1 MPLESCF
8 LTSGPHPA
16 NTLYLPTP
24 FPNHLQASGLLPL
37 SCRGCR
43 CAPLPR
49 RLSTPIDSSK
59 PSKTPK
65 HLPHATEKVFA
76 FWTLMT
82 LGHPLRPLSQQ
93 PDFVVLCVQ
102 PARSLQRINSLESG
116 LVLTRPSP
124 PHMSVSWEFCRST
137 NTGFLPERLWF
148 SGLKSGSGQ
157 STYIFT
163 ILNTF
168 KMVKI

>member
-1 MPLESCF
+1 MLPYLW
-8 LTSGPHPA
+8 PPPA

-24 FPNHLQASGLLPL
+24 FPNLLQASGILPL
-37 SCRGCR
+37 SCRSCR

-116 LVLTRPSP
+116 PVLTRPSP
-124 PHMSVSWEFCRST
+124 PPVVRSPTAHVSELGVLQKHQYWVPTRETLVQWSEV
-137 NTGFLPERLWF
+137 GVWAEYIYLYH
-148 SGLKSGSGQ
+148 LKH
-157 STYIFT
+157 F
-163 ILNTF
+163 
-168 KMVKI
+168 